1 MSSLS
6 EVLARLMPGALAA
19 MRLMSG
25 GQGINGTVVLSPQA
39 ARHAIAEGEAAH
51 DRIAVIASN
60 VVSSPVGSCRAATL
74 CSPRRKS
81 PLDVR
86 GAAPSRVASV
96 ARSKRVLA
104 PMPRAVPQR
113 AQK

>member
-39 ARHAIAEGEAAH
+39 ARLSLSQI
-51 DRIAVIASN
+51 
-60 VVSSPVGSCRAATL
+60 L
-74 CSPRRKS
+74 
-81 PLDVR
+81 
-86 GAAPSRVASV
+86 
-96 ARSKRVLA
+96 
-104 PMPRAVPQR
+104 
-113 AQK
+113 